1 MNMKI
6 IKETWKLS
14 LNTQNP
20 LKVDPA
26 TDTDRRVPRA
36 PNKSCRKATKRKMTA
51 AGCYSLTA

>member
-1 MNMKI
+1 MKVV
-6 IKETWKLS
+6 KETWKLS

-26 TDTDRRVPRA
+26 TDTDRRVPGA